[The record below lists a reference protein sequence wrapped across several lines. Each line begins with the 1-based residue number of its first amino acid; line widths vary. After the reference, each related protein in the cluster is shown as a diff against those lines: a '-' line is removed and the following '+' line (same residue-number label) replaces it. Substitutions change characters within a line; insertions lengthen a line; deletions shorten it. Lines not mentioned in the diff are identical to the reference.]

1 LVRGKLRMAK
11 KVVAVVQL
19 QLPAGKA
26 MPGPPVG
33 PTLAPHGV
41 DIMSFIKAFNEQ
53 TASQAGAIIPVEVTI
68 YSDRSFTFI
77 CKRPPVSFLLK
88 QAAGIEKGSGTPGHT
103 TVGKITREQLRQI
116 AEYKLPDLNTTDIE
130 AAMRIVEGTARSMG
144 IEIVD

>member
-1 LVRGKLRMAK
+1 MAK
-11 KVVAVVQL
+11 KVVAVVKL

-41 DIMSFIKAFNEQ
+41 DIMTFVKAFNEQ
-53 TASQAGAIIPVEVTI
+53 TASQVGTIIPVEVTI
-68 YSDRSFTFI
+68 YSDRSFTFV

-88 QAAGIEKGSGTPGHT
+88 QAANLEKGSGTPGRT
-103 TVGKITREQLRQI
+103 AVGKITREQIRQI

-130 AAMRIVEGTARSMG
+130 AAVRIVEGTARSMG
-144 IEIVD
+144 IEVVD

>member
-1 LVRGKLRMAK
+1 MAK

-88 QAAGIEKGSGTPGHT
+88 QAAGVEKGSGTPGRT
-103 TVGKITREQLRQI
+103 SVGKITREQLRQI

-144 IEIVD
+144 IEIVE